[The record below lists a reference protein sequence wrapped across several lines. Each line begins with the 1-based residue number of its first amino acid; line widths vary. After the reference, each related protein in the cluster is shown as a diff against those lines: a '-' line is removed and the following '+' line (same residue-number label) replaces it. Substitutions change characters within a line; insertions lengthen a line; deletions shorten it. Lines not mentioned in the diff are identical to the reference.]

1 MHPSPSNSA
10 FRRLPAIPLGCAIF
24 HLPAGLAPAWR
35 FVDRNTAIS
44 PNDESNYFLRHLVE
58 ERP

>member
-1 MHPSPSNSA
+1 MHPSPFISA
-10 FRRLPAIPLGCAIF
+10 IRRLPAIPLGCAIF
-24 HLPAGLAPAWR
+24 HLPAGLAPVWS

-44 PNDESNYFLRHLVE
+44 PNDESKYFLRLLGE